1 MTDADWT
8 LEHLKAKFDATRDA
22 ANKLDARV
30 SALRAALEDADKLDA
45 RVSALRAAL
54 EDAEIEKEAA
64 WLDHQRVDIRLH
76 LHRRLRSRP
85 QIPGED
91 Q

>member
-22 ANKLDARV
+22 A
-30 SALRAALEDADKLDA
+30 DKLDA
-45 RVSALRAAL
+45 RVSTLRDAL
-54 EDAEIEKEAA
+54 EDAEIEQKAA

-76 LHRRLRSRP
+76 LHRRLLQSP
-85 QIPGED
+85 KSTGEIR
-91 Q
+91 

>member
-22 ANKLDARV
+22 
-30 SALRAALEDADKLDA
+30 ADKLDA